1 MASDQVVQPNLESTT
16 AEGPWS
22 RRFLLVIV
30 LIGAATGIA
39 GGLLMGLL
47 RAVEHVA
54 WGFSRGS
61 FLQGTT
67 AAAAGRHVVVLAAAG
82 ILVGVGGIAIRRWLG
97 KTEDAEAAIWLHW
110 GRMPLASTL
119 VRSVYSIVT
128 VGMGTSLGR
137 ESAIKQAGG
146 AIASRLGQWGK
157 FGPKELQLLA
167 ACGVGAGMGAAYNV
181 PVGGA
186 LFAIEVLMGEIS
198 LRMAMPA
205 LLCSGVAT
213 VASWALLPTGPIYNV
228 PEYPVSV
235 QLTVW
240 AIIAGPLLGLAT
252 VPLVKTVGWSY
263 RNKPKG
269 DAQSLVLPM
278 VVLTLLGIISIVFP
292 QLLGNG
298 QDSVQ
303 LAFTDQFAVSLLVLL
318 PALKLLAT
326 AGCLR
331 AGASGG
337 LFTPTM
343 TIGALLGGFLG
354 HVWDH
359 VWQGA
364 SMGSCAVIG
373 ACAFLAAASQGPVS
387 ALVLVLELT
396 RHVDTTMAPMLLA
409 VAGAM
414 LTARRIETRSIYSI
428 RLAAPS

>member
-1 MASDQVVQPNLESTT
+1 MNSDQVEQPNLESTA

-22 RRFLLVIV
+22 GRFLLVVV

-47 RAVEHVA
+47 RGVEHVA
-54 WGFSRGS
+54 WGFSSGT

-67 AAAAGRHVVVLAAAG
+67 RAAASRHVVILAAAG
-82 ILVGVGGIAIRRWLG
+82 ILVGVGGIVMRRTLG
-97 KTEDAEAAIWLHW
+97 KTEDAESAIWLHW
-110 GRMPLASTL
+110 GRVPLVATL
-119 VRSVYSIVT
+119 VRAVYAIVT

-137 ESAIKQAGG
+137 ESPIKQAGG
-146 AIASRLGQWGK
+146 AIASCLGQWGK
-157 FGPKELQLLA
+157 FSPTERRLLA

-240 AIIAGPLLGLAT
+240 AILAGPLLGLAT
-252 VPLVKTVGWSY
+252 VPVVRMVGWAY
-263 RNKPKG
+263 RKKPKRDG
-269 DAQSLVLPM
+269 EAVVLPI
-278 VVLTLLGIISIVFP
+278 VVLTLLGIISIVYP

-303 LAFTDQFAVSLLVLL
+303 LAFTDQFAVSLLLIL
-318 PALKLLAT
+318 PVLKLLAT
-326 AGCLR
+326 GGCLR

-387 ALVLVLELT
+387 ALVMVLELT

-409 VAGAM
+409 VTGAM
-414 LTARRIETRSIYSI
+414 LAARKFDARSIYSI
-428 RLAAPS
+428 RLERL